1 MHVVLGVAGGIAAY
15 KAALLLR
22 LLKEAGHDVTV
33 VPTAS
38 ALRFVGEPTWAALSG
53 VCLWSIPFVLVG
65 CGLLM
70 TSNIRYPHLVNR
82 YLRGRRS
89 FGQLVFALALLD
101 VSWPCMQCV
110 LEWAGQEQHETLVVT
125 GMETGHE

>member
-53 VCLWSIPFVLVG
+53 KPVHTDVWSAVEQV
-65 CGLLM
+65 
-70 TSNIRYPHLVNR
+70 PHVR
-82 YLRGRRS
+82 I
-89 FGQLVFALALLD
+89 GQSAD
-101 VSWPCMQCV
+101 
-110 LEWAGQEQHETLVVT
+110 LVVVAPAYDPPGIT
-125 GMETGHE
+125 AFLAAQVLLNFLGFIFEERLKRAGRGN